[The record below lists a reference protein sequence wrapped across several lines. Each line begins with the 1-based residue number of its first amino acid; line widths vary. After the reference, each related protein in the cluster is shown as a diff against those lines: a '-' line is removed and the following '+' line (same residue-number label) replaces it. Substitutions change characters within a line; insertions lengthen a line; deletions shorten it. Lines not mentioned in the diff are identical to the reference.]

1 MKHCPLKS
9 KLHSPAMH
17 YVNHVQSC
25 HILTVFKFNFAFKLP
40 ALHSY
45 LSSVRTL
52 AARPPTRLA
61 WRAAA
66 IATCPRAP
74 PTSLREDSPR
84 YSSSCKLSS
93 VCVEGRDDTVQTV
106 TPKLWMDGDEVH
118 EICMIE
124 DKRYHG
130 KMKDGM
136 DWYWVTCHVLSNI
149 YLHITPP
156 RGGMS
161 HVCLSFH

>member
-9 KLHSPAMH
+9 KLHLPAMH
-17 YVNHVQSC
+17 YINHVQSC
-25 HILTVFKFNFAFKLP
+25 HILTVFNFNFVCIQILHS
-40 ALHSY
+40 LHSY
-45 LSSVRTL
+45 LSSVRTP
-52 AARPPTRLA
+52 AARPPTHLA

-106 TPKLWMDGDEVH
+106 TPSCEWMETR
-118 EICMIE
+118 CMKYVWLRIRDIME
-124 DKRYHG
+124 RW
-130 KMKDGM
+130 KMVWIDTELLVM
-136 DWYWVTCHVLSNI
+136 Y
-149 YLHITPP
+149 YLISTYI
-156 RGGMS
+156 
-161 HVCLSFH
+161 

>member
-45 LSSVRTL
+45 LSSVRIL
-52 AARPPTRLA
+52 AARPPTHLA

-93 VCVEGRDDTVQTV
+93 VCVEGRDGPVLQKIQFRQWLNV
-106 TPKLWMDGDEVH
+106 VCGWRQAAWNM
-118 EICMIE
+118 
-124 DKRYHG
+124 Y
-130 KMKDGM
+130 
-136 DWYWVTCHVLSNI
+136 DW
-149 YLHITPP
+149 
-156 RGGMS
+156 G
-161 HVCLSFH
+161 

>member
-9 KLHSPAMH
+9 KLHLPAMH
-17 YVNHVQSC
+17 YINHVQSC

-40 ALHSY
+40 SLHSY

-52 AARPPTRLA
+52 AARPPTPLA

-93 VCVEGRDDTVQTV
+93 VCVEGRDGPDDTVQTV
-106 TPKLWMDGDEVH
+106 TPSCEWMETR
-118 EICMIE
+118 CMKYVWLRIRDIME
-124 DKRYHG
+124 RW
-130 KMKDGM
+130 KMVWIDTELLVM
-136 DWYWVTCHVLSNI
+136 Y
-149 YLHITPP
+149 YLISTYI
-156 RGGMS
+156 
-161 HVCLSFH
+161 

>member
-17 YVNHVQSC
+17 YVNHVQTC
-25 HILTVFKFNFAFKLP
+25 HILTVFNFNFVCIQILHS
-40 ALHSY
+40 LHSY
-45 LSSVRTL
+45 LSSVRTP
-52 AARPPTRLA
+52 AARPPTHLA

-93 VCVEGRDDTVQTV
+93 VCVEGRDGPDDTVQTV
-106 TPKLWMDGDEVH
+106 TPSCEWMETR
-118 EICMIE
+118 CM
-124 DKRYHG
+124 KY
-130 KMKDGM
+130 
-136 DWYWVTCHVLSNI
+136 V
-149 YLHITPP
+149 
-156 RGGMS
+156 
-161 HVCLSFH
+161 